1 MTKKQTKQTS
11 SNNSRGFLG
20 SVIAVIVFIGAVILS
35 QITGID
41 FVSFLTDSETTVI
54 DATATTSRATSPSA
68 TPTTR
73 IVPSVTPTTRAANTA
88 VPTTA
93 SAAASSAMTRL
104 TVGQGYG
111 AQRGFWSIYFNA
123 PTGSSD
129 EALYVNGIDVHLA
142 EQINNAQRTLDIVAF
157 EFDNKVLTP
166 AVLAAHERGVT
177 VRIVTDDEHGLEE
190 EDESIPK
197 FIAAGIPVVDDSRGA
212 LMHNK
217 FMIIDSQVVWTGSW
231 NYTRNDTYRNNN
243 NALALRSQKAVEVYQ
258 TEFNEMFLDKQFGP
272 TSPTG
277 SATFTVD
284 GVEMTVLFASEDPV
298 VENII
303 AQVNAAESNIRFM
316 AFSFTYDEVG
326 QAMLER
332 AGAGVTVEGVFEK
345 RGSETEYSELPLLYC
360 AGLNVRQDGN
370 PYALHHKVII
380 IDDHTVL
387 TGSFNFSSNAT
398 NSNDENMIII
408 KDRDIA
414 TLYIEEFDR
423 MMAQSKAPDRAK
435 MKCS

>member
-1 MTKKQTKQTS
+1 MTKKQTKQTA
-11 SNNSRGFLG
+11 SNNPRGFFG

-35 QITGID
+35 QITGFDI
-41 FVSFLTDSETTVI
+41 VALITDGETTVL
-54 DATATTSRATSPSA
+54 DATATVSRT
-68 TPTTR
+68 TPTAPR
-73 IVPSVTPTTRAANTA
+73 IISTPT
-88 VPTTA
+88 PSTA
-93 SAAASSAMTRL
+93 SAGSSAMTRL
-104 TVGQGYG
+104 AIGQGYG
-111 AQRGFWSIYFNA
+111 AQRGFWSVYFNA

-142 EQINNAQRTLDIVAF
+142 AQINSAQRTLDIAAF

-166 AVLAAHERGVT
+166 AVLDAHARGVT

-190 EDESIPK
+190 EDESIPT
-197 FIAAGIPVVDDSRGA
+197 FIEAGIPVVDDSRGA

-243 NALALRSQKAVEVYQ
+243 NALALRSRKAVEVYQ
-258 TEFNEMFLDKQFGP
+258 AEFNEMFLDEQFGP

-298 VENII
+298 VENIL
-303 AQVNAAESNIRFM
+303 AQVNAAQRNIRFLS
-316 AFSFTYDEVG
+316 FSFTYDEVG
-326 QAMLER
+326 QAMLQRVGE
-332 AGAGVTVEGVFEK
+332 GVTVEGVFEK

-398 NSNDENMIII
+398 DSNDENLIII

-414 TLYIEEFDR
+414 SLYIEEFDR
-423 MMAQSKAPDRAK
+423 MMVQSKAPDRAK
-435 MKCS
+435 MNCS

>member
-1 MTKKQTKQTS
+1 
-11 SNNSRGFLG
+11 
-20 SVIAVIVFIGAVILS
+20 
-35 QITGID
+35 
-41 FVSFLTDSETTVI
+41 
-54 DATATTSRATSPSA
+54 
-68 TPTTR
+68 
-73 IVPSVTPTTRAANTA
+73 
-88 VPTTA
+88 
-93 SAAASSAMTRL
+93 
-104 TVGQGYG
+104 
-111 AQRGFWSIYFNA
+111 
-123 PTGSSD
+123 
-129 EALYVNGIDVHLA
+129 VNGIDVHLA
-142 EQINNAQRTLDIVAF
+142 AQINSAQRTLDIAAF

-166 AVLAAHERGVT
+166 AVLDAHARGVT

-197 FIAAGIPVVDDSRGA
+197 FIEAGIPVVDDSRGA

-243 NALALRSQKAVEVYQ
+243 NALALRSRKAVEVYQ
-258 TEFNEMFLDKQFGP
+258 AEFNEMFLDEQFGP

-298 VENII
+298 VENIL
-303 AQVNAAESNIRFM
+303 AQVNAAQSSIRFLS
-316 AFSFTYDEVG
+316 FSFTYDEVG
-326 QAMLER
+326 QAMLQRVGE
-332 AGAGVTVEGVFEK
+332 GVTVEGVFEK
-345 RGSETEYSELPLLYC
+345 RGSETEYSELPSLYC

-414 TLYIEEFDR
+414 SLYIEEFNR

-435 MKCS
+435 MNCS